1 MMSVKQGCLDF
12 TRCVW
17 EGHRTRGWCFLSSN
31 VRTGRRAP
39 MPATDPRQTTRRDVT
54 RRDFLK
60 RAGWATAGMTTLA
73 VGADRKLASA
83 ASTYPEWIPASPKP
97 PKRGGIL
104 TWASPWEAP
113 VIDPRLTQ
121 SIGLFQFVG
130 LTSNRLLRHAFTDEA
145 AGYND
150 LSLKGDLAESW
161 QGSPD
166 QRVWTFKLR
175 RGVKWQNVPPL
186 NGRELVAAD
195 VKYCFEAYAKEG
207 VQTFTFQEIEG
218 METPDTHT
226 LRIHLK
232 APNAL
237 FPQNVAESV
246 TVIFSREVLEEDGDL
261 KKRLIGTGP
270 YVLKE
275 HTRKVRVVLQRNPDY
290 FDAGRPYVDEYVIL
304 SAPDSATRTA
314 AFRTGQSD
322 FLPLQSPSE
331 VEAVRK
337 TNPAAVVQALT
348 PSITPFGLALAQ
360 DKPPLNDVRVRRAL
374 SMAIDRQK
382 QVDTV
387 YEGHGIVTAGVPWI
401 YYQDAK
407 PTAKD
412 LGPWWQY
419 RPADAKKLLA
429 EAGHPNGF
437 ETTLFYYEYF
447 PQMTSEVQLVQ
458 QDLKRNLNINVKI
471 TKLDYT
477 TYYGR
482 YVESKWDG
490 MSWGFQSGHAV
501 GLDERT
507 YMYMHSRSTK
517 NFFRVNDPVI
527 DELTTKLRRTPDKAE
542 QRLIAKKIVDR
553 EYDQVLRMWMP
564 YDNGFLVFQP
574 HARNMAAVAMRR
586 TDGYGS
592 PSLARAWMEK

>member
-1 MMSVKQGCLDF
+1 
-12 TRCVW
+12 
-17 EGHRTRGWCFLSSN
+17 
-31 VRTGRRAP
+31 
-39 MPATDPRQTTRRDVT
+39 MPATDPRQTTRRNVT

-60 RAGWATAGMTTLA
+60 RAAVTSAGMTALA
-73 VGADRKLASA
+73 VGADRQRASGA
-83 ASTYPEWIPASPKP
+83 APYPDWIPASPKP
-97 PKRGGIL
+97 PKRGGVL
-104 TWASPWEAP
+104 TRASAWDPP

-121 SIGLFQFVG
+121 SVGLFQFAG
-130 LTSNRLLRHAFTDEA
+130 LTSNRLLRYAFTDEA
-145 AGYND
+145 TGYND
-150 LSLKGDLAESW
+150 LTLKGDLAESW

-186 NGRELVAAD
+186 KGREFTAAD
-195 VKYCFEAYAKEG
+195 VKYCFEQYAKEG

-232 APNAL
+232 TPNAL

-270 YVLKE
+270 YILKE
-275 HTRKVRVVLQRNPDY
+275 HTRKVRIVLQRNPDY
-290 FDAGRPYVDEYVIL
+290 FDTGRPYVDEYVIL
-304 SAPDSATRTA
+304 SAPDAATRMA

-322 FLPLQSPSE
+322 FLPVQSPSE

-337 TNPAAVVQALT
+337 TNPTALVQALT
-348 PSITPFGLALAQ
+348 PSLAGFGVALAQ
-360 DKPPLNDVRVRRAL
+360 DRSPFNDVRVRRAI
-374 SMAIDRQK
+374 SMAVDRQK

-387 YEGHGIVTAGVPWI
+387 FEGHGIIGWGVPYI
-401 YYQDAK
+401 YYQDTR

-419 RPADAKKLLA
+419 RPAEAKKLLA

-437 ETTLFYYEYF
+437 ESTLFYYEYW
-447 PQMTSEVQLVQ
+447 PQMTSQIQLVQ
-458 QDLKRNLNINVKI
+458 QDLKKNLNINVKI
-471 TKLDYT
+471 SKLDYT
-477 TYYGR
+477 SYYGR
-482 YVESKWDG
+482 YVDGKWDG
-490 MSWGFQSGHAV
+490 MAWGFQSGHAV

-507 YMYMHSRSTK
+507 YVYMHSKSTK
-517 NFFRVNDPVI
+517 NFFRVNDPVV
-527 DELTTKLRRTPDKAE
+527 DELTVKLRQTPDRAE
-542 QRLIAKKIVDR
+542 QRATARRIVDR

-564 YDNGFLVFQP
+564 FGSALWLFQP
-574 HARNMAAVAMRR
+574 YLRNVAGGLMRA
-586 TDGYGS
+586 TAGYGS
-592 PSLARAWMEK
+592 PTIARLWIDK